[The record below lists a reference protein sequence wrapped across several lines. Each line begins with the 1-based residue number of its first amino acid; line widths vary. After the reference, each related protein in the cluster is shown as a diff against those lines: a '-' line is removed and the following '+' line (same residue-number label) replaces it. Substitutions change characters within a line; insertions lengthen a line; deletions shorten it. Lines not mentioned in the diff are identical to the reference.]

1 MASKIK
7 AKKMV
12 IGGMTCAACQSK
24 IQRRLQSTAGV
35 KSASVSY
42 RDGTAEV
49 TYDEGVVT
57 LLELI
62 IVIEKLD
69 YSVLRGQAARETN
82 VSRTLIILAAI
93 AALYFLLRYFDV
105 LTLLV
110 PSQLADMGMG
120 YGMLFVI
127 GLLTSIHCIA
137 MCDGI
142 NLSQSLPR
150 ADASAESDQK
160 HMKAFIPALLYNLGR
175 VISYTVIGFILGFAV
190 SFLVTFLRNANFF
203 VFRMRGGLRVAAG
216 ALVKREVFF
225 SESSLNMIR
234 FEQRPLA
241 KLFGRFSVKVC
252 VAGYGKE
259 SKESAVIIP
268 CDTGKAC
275 RDLVAGLLPSFK
287 MEPLFLRIPRYAV
300 WRTLIPY
307 ILLLGADIALAV
319 TGTVLLPT
327 FRRLIVIFAAGFFA
341 LLLLSLLVALRTWRV
356 GGLTLGDQVEACA
369 GTFFTSFRIKT
380 GEHKVGVIRVMRTP
394 LDIPE
399 NFCAVRVTVR
409 SEKAWS
415 CISDYGI
422 SGKTPGREIGMRIQK
437 CSGNC
442 SRGAAS
448 VRSPRRPRERCSG
461 TMSRTTV
468 CTIFGCSG
476 TTAIRTGKTLRC
488 GSTNR
493 SGGCST

>member
-175 VISYTVIGFILGFAV
+175 VISYTVIGFILGFAGLIIGGGAGAGLPIIAQAV
-190 SFLVTFLRNANFF
+190 LKALAGLIMIVMGINMFRLFPFLRKLTPRLPNILSRLTDSEKLKHKGPLIVGLLNGFMPCGPLQSMQIVALASVNPLA
-203 VFRMRGGLRVAAG
+203 GGLSMLMFSLGTTPLMLGLGSLVSALGKRFAARVTTVGAVLVVVLGLAMLSQGFMLWGASGVSSAESISVSQSAQMRRPQGANEPPSQAADEQR
-216 ALVKREVFF
+216 ADAAPSQDSDVQIINSTLSARRYPDITVKAGTPVKWIIDAPRGSITGCNYTMYIGEYDIEHEFDYGENIIEFTPTVAGKFQYTCWMG
-225 SESSLNMIR
+225 MIR
-234 FEQRPLA
+234 A
-241 KLFGRFSVKVC
+241 T
-252 VAGYGKE
+252 
-259 SKESAVIIP
+259 I
-268 CDTGKAC
+268 T
-275 RDLVAGLLPSFK
+275 
-287 MEPLFLRIPRYAV
+287 
-300 WRTLIPY
+300 
-307 ILLLGADIALAV
+307 
-319 TGTVLLPT
+319 
-327 FRRLIVIFAAGFFA
+327 
-341 LLLLSLLVALRTWRV
+341 
-356 GGLTLGDQVEACA
+356 VEA
-369 GTFFTSFRIKT
+369 
-380 GEHKVGVIRVMRTP
+380 
-394 LDIPE
+394 
-399 NFCAVRVTVR
+399 
-409 SEKAWS
+409 
-415 CISDYGI
+415 
-422 SGKTPGREIGMRIQK
+422 
-437 CSGNC
+437 
-442 SRGAAS
+442 
-448 VRSPRRPRERCSG
+448 
-461 TMSRTTV
+461 
-468 CTIFGCSG
+468 
-476 TTAIRTGKTLRC
+476 
-488 GSTNR
+488 
-493 SGGCST
+493 